1 MNGEFWEEVLAT
13 QSSPTERPQ
22 VQAYARAIAESI
34 PPASQGM
41 RQGGLTY
48 PLPGKGVSGE
58 TTN

>member
-1 MNGEFWEEVLAT
+1 MNAEFFEEVMTT
-13 QSSPTERPQ
+13 QTSPTKRPD
-22 VQAYARAIAESI
+22 VQTYARAIAESI
-34 PPASQGM
+34 PPASQGI